1 MKTFATSLCLVLLT
15 LLAASSKAQSKRS
28 GKPQL
33 FTNLPPSITL
43 SELQLHNLF
52 VLAKGQTAHLPIN
65 AASAFSGTVSSNVS
79 KYDNLQTIII
89 KLPAY
94 SNTLLSLSKQIEN
107 KTITFVGRIFN
118 PQFEDGFELTKTQD
132 GLYHLVKIATT
143 NTLTDCSL

>member
-33 FTNLPPSITL
+33 FTNLPPLITL
-43 SELQLHNLF
+43 SESHLHQLFSFTL
-52 VLAKGQTAHLPIN
+52 GQTVQLPIKEG
-65 AASAFSGTVSSNVS
+65 AGFSGTVTSNIS
-79 KYDNLQTIII
+79 KYHNLQTIII

-94 SNTLLSLSKQIEN
+94 SNTLLSLSKQTEN
-107 KTITFVGRIFN
+107 NTITFVGRIFN

-132 GLYHLVKIATT
+132 GRYHLVKIVTT
-143 NTLTDCSL
+143 NTLTD

>member
-1 MKTFATSLCLVLLT
+1 MKTFTTTLCLVLLT
-15 LLAASSKAQSKRS
+15 LLAASSKAQSKRA

-33 FTNLPPSITL
+33 FTHLPFSIAI
-43 SELQLHNLF
+43 SESLLEQLF
-52 VLAKGQTAHLPIN
+52 ASTKGQPVQLPITE
-65 AASAFSGTVSSNVS
+65 ASGFSGTVTSNIS
-79 KYDNLQTIII
+79 KYHNLQTIII

-94 SNTLLSLSKQIEN
+94 SNTLLSISKQVEN
-107 KTITFVGRIFN
+107 KSITFVGRIFN